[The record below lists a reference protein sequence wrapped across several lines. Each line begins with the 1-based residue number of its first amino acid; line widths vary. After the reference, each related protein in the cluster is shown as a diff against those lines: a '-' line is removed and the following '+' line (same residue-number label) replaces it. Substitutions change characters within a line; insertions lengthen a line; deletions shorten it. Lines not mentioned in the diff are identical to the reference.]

1 MNGPDHIREAGRRA
15 LVACVSACLAGLLL
29 WPALGLAQDGG
40 TIADVELACNLEAC
54 DDADFVARLIDLTGL
69 QPGMSAGE
77 PELAAAVDHLRQT
90 GWFDRIDVERRST
103 DAGVVVTFDARAA
116 TIIRDLRI
124 HAGFTLA
131 SEIRRRIFLR
141 SGQPWTDDPATVA
154 RQEEAITEYFER
166 RGRFGSSVAIT
177 DRDVDEHVVD
187 LRFDVDRGRRL
198 SVSNVYV
205 RGHSAMEYA
214 EIRDIVLGELNLVR
228 TFTTVA
234 FERAQTAL
242 LEAYRERG
250 YLQARVVWDEPR
262 IHEDDST
269 VDLFLE
275 LDEGDRW
282 DVQIVGNRLFDDD
295 QLLRRLSFYN
305 TGFIDDEEIRLAAW
319 QIISAYETIGHFFAT
334 VAVTRRE
341 DEGVQILRFDVDEGI
356 ASEVRE
362 IRFEGLSF
370 ATARDLRALMG
381 TSEYDI
387 LSSGGYLQRSLLAND
402 IQAIERWYRD
412 RGYLGARVPRVVL
425 VGDEGGRDLYI
436 TLHVDEGQPTRVQSV
451 AFEPWDPPADL
462 ARELSQ
468 TPGALFTPADL
479 AADQALLASRL
490 GEQGRAFA
498 EVDAVCLDSDGV
510 EVPCAAASRP
520 RECALD
526 LVNDR
531 EEACARQW
539 NGGVLVEACALSRA
553 DPACTPGDGID
564 GDAVSIVWRIE
575 PGPVT
580 RFGHV
585 FLRGAFDTRER
596 VVRAELPFER
606 GDLFDFDTLLR
617 GQANLRSLGL
627 FDAVRVQSV
636 WVDDPGTDERVGHVV
651 VQVEEG
657 RSQFV
662 EHRVSLESRVAT
674 NSELLLIFSNEP
686 QYRNLNFL
694 GRAEELRLVGNFDVD
709 VLNRDRLGD
718 GELRAGLAAI
728 WIDPRVRLFGSL
740 QDPWESRTELAWDY
754 DLLTVAPAPL
764 VRELRVAFQ
773 LREEFESVRGLFV
786 EMGLSLR
793 RTESLDQSDPEV
805 VSTQFESALI
815 LSLIPRITWDRRDN
829 PLNPSRGTFHQL
841 EVELADDLL
850 GVLGAE
856 KFTRMTLRNSGFVPF
871 GAGFVFGAN
880 LRLGLA
886 AGGITDGFA
895 ESQDVSLPLS
905 ERFSLGGV
913 TSLRGFAEGDVSSP
927 LIDDFGG
934 DVVVNGTI
942 ELRYPFLREAGLHG
956 ALFVDAGQLAPDIAA
971 LRPDAFRTSTGVGL
985 RWLIADIIPFVIDY
999 GAVIAR
1005 RPGERFGRLHF
1016 NIGYTF

>member
-1 MNGPDHIREAGRRA
+1 MALIALLATLAPLSAAHAQRETAST
-15 LVACVSACLAGLLL
+15 LV
-29 WPALGLAQDGG
+29 
-40 TIADVELACNLEAC
+40 DVVLTCNLEAC
-54 DDADFVARLIDLTGL
+54 DDPRFVERLIDLTGL
-69 QPGMSAGE
+69 QPGMQAGE
-77 PELAAAVDHLRQT
+77 TELAAAVDHLQQT
-90 GWFDRIDVERRST
+90 GWFHRIDVERVASG
-103 DAGVVVTFDARAA
+103 DGVVVTIDAAAA

-141 SGQPWTDDPATVA
+141 SGQPWTADPATVA

-166 RGRFGSSVAIT
+166 RGRWGSTVDIT
-177 DRDVDEHVVD
+177 PRDVDEHVVD
-187 LRFDVDRGRRL
+187 LRFDVDRGQRL
-198 SVSNVYV
+198 SVTNVYV
-205 RGHSAMEYA
+205 RGHQAMSYGQ
-214 EIRDIVLGELNLVR
+214 IRDIVLGELNLVR

-242 LEAYRERG
+242 IDAYRERG

-262 IHEDDST
+262 IHGDDGT
-269 VDLFLE
+269 VDLFLVV
-275 LDEGDRW
+275 DEGERW
-282 DVQIVGNRLFDDD
+282 DVQIDGNRLFDDD

-334 VAVTRRE
+334 VTVTRRVD
-341 DEGVQILRFDVDEGI
+341 DEVQVLRFEVDEGLP
-356 ASEVRE
+356 SEVRD
-362 IRFEGLSF
+362 IRFEGL
-370 ATARDLRALMG
+370 AHAQPRELRALMG
-381 TSEYDI
+381 TTEYDI

-402 IQAIERWYRD
+402 IGAIERWYRE
-412 RGYLGARVPRVVL
+412 RGFLSVRVPRVVL
-425 VGDEGGRDLYI
+425 VGDDGGRDLYVTI
-436 TLHVDEGQPTRVQSV
+436 HLDEGEQTLVDDV
-451 AFEPWDPPADL
+451 VFEPWQPPAEVTRGLSL
-462 ARELSQ
+462 A
-468 TPGALFTPADL
+468 PGAAFTPDAL
-479 AADQALLASRL
+479 AADQSTLAGRL
-490 GEQGRAFA
+490 AERGLAFA
-498 EVDAVCLDSDGV
+498 EIEAVCLDAVGF
-510 EVPCAAASRP
+510 EVPCVAASAP
-520 RECALD
+520 RECRLD

-531 EEACARQW
+531 EDACAREW
-539 NGGVLVEACALSRA
+539 NGGILVEACALSRA
-553 DPACTPGDGID
+553 DPACTPRDGID
-564 GDAVSIVWRIE
+564 GDAVSVQWRIT

-585 FLRGAFDTRER
+585 FVRGAFDTRDR
-596 VVRAELPFER
+596 VLRAELPFEY
-606 GDLFDFDTLLR
+606 GDVFDFDTLLR

-636 WVDDPGTDERVGHVV
+636 WVDDPDSEERVGHVV

-694 GRAEELRLVGNFDVD
+694 GRAEELRLAGNFDID
-709 VLNRDRLGD
+709 VLNRDRLAD

-728 WIDPRVRLFGSL
+728 WIDPRVRMFGTL

-764 VRELRVAFQ
+764 VRELRFAWQ
-773 LREEFESVRGLFV
+773 LREEFESIRGLFI
-786 EMGLSLR
+786 EMGLSVR

-805 VSTQFESALI
+805 VSNVFESALI

-829 PLNPSRGTFHQL
+829 PLNPSRGTFHQV

-850 GVLGAE
+850 GVFGAE

-880 LRLGLA
+880 LRFGLA
-886 AGGITDGFA
+886 AGGISDGFA
-895 ESQDVSLPLS
+895 ETQDVSLPLS

-927 LIDDFGG
+927 LLDDFGG
-934 DVVVNGTI
+934 DVVLNGTL
-942 ELRYPFLREAGLHG
+942 ELRYPFLRDAGLQG
-956 ALFVDAGQLAPDIAA
+956 ALFVDSGQLAPDVAD
-971 LRPDAFRTSTGVGL
+971 LRPDAFRTTTGVGL